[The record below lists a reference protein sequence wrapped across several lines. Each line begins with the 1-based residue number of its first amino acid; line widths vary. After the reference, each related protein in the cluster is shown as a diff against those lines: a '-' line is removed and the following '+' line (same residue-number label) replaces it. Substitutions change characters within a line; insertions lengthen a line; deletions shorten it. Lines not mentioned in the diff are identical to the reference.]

1 MTPGAPTARRDTLKH
16 VGQKVQTYWQ
26 HGRGGAGVR
35 GPQFPSFQFL
45 SDGATCLGLVR
56 FPNPLATE
64 GLAMPGTV

>member
-1 MTPGAPTARRDTLKH
+1 MALRARRDTLKH

-35 GPQFPSFQFL
+35 GSQFL
-45 SDGATCLGLVR
+45 DRSGGATCLGLVR